1 MSLGED
7 GQSGSF
13 QTSLVSNLKVL
24 STALGVRDSTGSW
37 SVLTCVVAGLC
48 CLIYIVSIP
57 LQYGALSAY
66 LLVQKLQVWRAITYC
81 LLHANVIHLVFNVLA
96 LLQLG
101 GSLERRVGPIGLL
114 KVMGA
119 LNAISVIL
127 YCVGCYALDFVLD
140 MDTAFTKAST
150 VGYSIVLFGM
160 LTVESVRLTHS
171 REQVVLYG
179 VIKVPKI
186 VMPWVVVALMYL
198 LVPHSSLIGHVC
210 GVLSGYIFKLVFF
223 NTDDNDYIEQTW
235 AMNEY
240 VSV

>member
-1 MSLGED
+1 MVEE
-7 GQSGSF
+7 GQTGTF
-13 QTSLVSNLKVL
+13 LTSLVSNLKVL
-24 STALGVRDSTGSW
+24 PSALGVGDSTGSW
-37 SVLTCVVAGLC
+37 SKVTCMTAGLC
-48 CLIYIVSIP
+48 CIMYIVSVP
-57 LQYGALSAY
+57 LHYGSLSAY
-66 LLVQKLQVWRAITYC
+66 LLVQKLQAWRAVTYC
-81 LLHANVIHLVFNVLA
+81 FLHANAIHLAFNVLA

-127 YCVGCYALDFVLD
+127 YCLGCYGLDLALG

-150 VGYSIVLFGM
+150 VGYSIILFGM

-179 VIKVPKI
+179 VMKVPKV
-186 VMPWVVVALMYL
+186 VMPWIVVAFMYL
-198 LVPHSSLIGHVC
+198 LVPNSSLIGHVC